1 MQPGAA
7 GATSTYPAN
16 LVRAYLQ
23 TVRVDPDLVILAAGL
38 ALLLAPAIAAV
49 LYRRRMQRKEQ
60 DTILSWRRRG
70 RR

>member
-1 MQPGAA
+1 M
-7 GATSTYPAN
+7 
-16 LVRAYLQ
+16 RI
-23 TVRVDPDLVILAAGL
+23 DPDLVILAAGL
-38 ALLLAPAIAAV
+38 VLLLAPAIAAV